1 MYLHDHGK
9 SDYLEG
15 PVSGPFP
22 KTLISQSSTR
32 IKATM
37 GDDMDSEAIWDG
49 LDNEKT
55 WVPEFCAPRGSQLYP
70 LEQKYFCM
78 YLSRYGARGW
88 QLSVTRS
95 VFSDWLQ

>member
-9 SDYLEG
+9 SGYLKG

-37 GDDMDSEAIWDG
+37 GDDTDSEAIWDG

-55 WVPEFCAPRGSQLYP
+55 WVPELCSQRLTTLSPRAEILLYVP
-70 LEQKYFCM
+70 K
-78 YLSRYGARGW
+78 
-88 QLSVTRS
+88 
-95 VFSDWLQ
+95 